1 MNPTII
7 IEGFGVGAGL
17 IIAIGSQNAFV
28 LKKGIMKQ
36 HVFITALT
44 CSIIDMLLIILG
56 SMGLGTIIS
65 KTPILM
71 ISATLFGIVF
81 LSMYGIKSFMAVF
94 QSKSLNSEEDKE
106 ESTSLK
112 VTLITL
118 LAFTLLN
125 PHVYLDTVVLL
136 GSIGARYPIVDRA
149 NFVIGACMASFV
161 WFFGLAYGAR
171 FFSPLFKKDITWK
184 ILDFII
190 GCVMLTIVYK
200 LFEFGISNYI

>member
-7 IEGFGVGAGL
+7 IEGFGIGAGL

-44 CSIIDMLLIILG
+44 CSIIDTILIVLG

-65 KTPILM
+65 RTPMLM
-71 ISATLFGIVF
+71 ISATLFGIMF
-81 LSMYGIKSFMAVF
+81 LSTYAIKSFIAVF
-94 QSKSLNSEEDKE
+94 QSKTLDSEDNKQ
-106 ESTSLK
+106 ESITVK
-112 VTLITL
+112 ATLITL
-118 LAFTLLN
+118 FALTLLN
-125 PHVYLDTVVLL
+125 PHVYLDTVILL
-136 GSIGARYPIVDRA
+136 GSIGARYPIFDRT

-161 WFFGLAYGAR
+161 WFFGLAYGAG
-171 FFSPLFKKDITWK
+171 FFSPLFKKEITWK
-184 ILDFII
+184 ILDFVI

-200 LFEFGISNYI
+200 LFEFGISNYL

>member
-71 ISATLFGIVF
+71 ISATLFGMVF

-94 QSKSLNSEEDKE
+94 QSKSLNLEEDKK

-112 VTLITL
+112 ATLITL

-136 GSIGARYPIVDRA
+136 GSIGARYPIVDRT
-149 NFVIGACMASFV
+149 NFVIGACMASFI
-161 WFFGLAYGAR
+161 WFFGLAYGAG
-171 FFSPLFKKDITWK
+171 FFSPLFKRDITWK
-184 ILDFII
+184 ILDFVI

-200 LFEFGISNYI
+200 LFEFGINNYI

>member
-7 IEGFGVGAGL
+7 IEGFGIGAGL

-44 CSIIDMLLIILG
+44 CSIIDTILIVLG

-65 KTPILM
+65 RTPMLM
-71 ISATLFGIVF
+71 ISATIFGIIF
-81 LSMYGIKSFMAVF
+81 LSTYSIKSFMAVF
-94 QSKSLNSEEDKE
+94 QSNSLDSEEGE
-106 ESTSLK
+106 QESISLK
-112 VTLITL
+112 ATLMTL
-118 LAFTLLN
+118 LALTLLN

-136 GSIGARYPIVDRA
+136 GSIGARYPVLDRR
-149 NFVIGACMASFV
+149 NFVIGACLASFV
-161 WFFGLAYGAR
+161 WFFGLAYGAG
-171 FFSPLFKKDITWK
+171 FFAPLFKKNITWK
-184 ILDFII
+184 ILDFVI

-200 LFEFGISNYI
+200 LFQFGISNYM

>member
-106 ESTSLK
+106 DSTSLK

-125 PHVYLDTVVLL
+125 PHVYLDTVILL
-136 GSIGARYPIVDRA
+136 GSIGARYPIVDRT

-184 ILDFII
+184 ILDFVI

>member
-106 ESTSLK
+106 DSTSLK

-136 GSIGARYPIVDRA
+136 GSIGARYPIVDRT

-184 ILDFII
+184 ILDFVI

>member
-1 MNPTII
+1 
-7 IEGFGVGAGL
+7 
-17 IIAIGSQNAFV
+17 
-28 LKKGIMKQ
+28 
-36 HVFITALT
+36 
-44 CSIIDMLLIILG
+44 
-56 SMGLGTIIS
+56 
-65 KTPILM
+65 
-71 ISATLFGIVF
+71 
-81 LSMYGIKSFMAVF
+81 MAVF

-125 PHVYLDTVVLL
+125 PHVYLDTVILL
-136 GSIGARYPIVDRA
+136 GSIGARYPIVDRT

-184 ILDFII
+184 ILDFVI